1 MRRCLLAVALAGLLL
16 AACGDDSV
24 GDASVRPSVAAAS
37 PAALQFEAPMVG
49 GGSLDFAQYAGQT
62 VALWFWAPT

>member
-24 GDASVRPSVAAAS
+24 GDASVSHSVAAAS
-37 PAALQFEAPMVG
+37 PSAWQFEAPMVG
-49 GGSLDFAQYAGQT
+49 GGSIDFAQYAGQT